1 MTLNDKY
8 FEEVKKGVNALVDTK
23 VAVHKHDK
31 ILDDQIDEFKARLG
45 TIESNIETLQQ
56 DNDRMQKVIG
66 EGQNLG
72 AIDANN
78 IDDHVMPNNV
88 LSEKLLNYHCKT
100 ASLEDA
106 MSIVKKAYEKDKIDL
121 KEYLNHVRTL
131 SKKQCKTI
139 IKVRKL
145 MTATQP

>member
-88 LSEKLLNYHCKT
+88 LSEKLPNYHCKT

-106 MSIVKKAYEKDKIDL
+106 MNVVKKAYEKDKIDL

>member
-1 MTLNDKY
+1 M
-8 FEEVKKGVNALVDTK
+8 V
-23 VAVHKHDK
+23 
-31 ILDDQIDEFKARLG
+31 
-45 TIESNIETLQQ
+45 
-56 DNDRMQKVIG
+56 G

-72 AIDANN
+72 TIDQNN

-88 LSEKLLNYHCKT
+88 LSENLLNYHCKT

-106 MSIVKKAYEKDKIDL
+106 MNVVKKAYEKDKIDL

-131 SKKQCKTI
+131 SKKQCKTM

-145 MTATQP
+145 MTATQPQMPAAGQPQMPG